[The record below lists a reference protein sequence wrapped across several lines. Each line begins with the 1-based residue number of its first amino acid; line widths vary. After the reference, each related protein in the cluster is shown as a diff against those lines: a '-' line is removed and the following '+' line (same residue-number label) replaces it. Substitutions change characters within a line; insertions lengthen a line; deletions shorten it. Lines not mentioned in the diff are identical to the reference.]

1 MTKKISRYDIFF
13 FIILRILNISIFKQS
28 HIILFIKLKFIIINA
43 IVKIAKG
50 SVKMKK
56 KNIKYFII
64 IGVVFAI
71 FAIVVIFL
79 NPFRIIANERKAVA
93 RDLLNKK
100 YNETFV
106 IKSYS
111 KGQLINDY
119 YIVTGYSESNP
130 DIIFEASV
138 NEDGEAVSDNYWAK
152 CISNQLSNQ
161 ISNDISSQGEN
172 YVYSK
177 LLIDDVYQT
186 DTSMSLSECAEKNI
200 LSDFTIYVF
209 VNNNFNASKLY
220 EDLETSLEDKTEIKG
235 KFKIYK
241 TDSKTIEKVKK
252 YLTTHSDADSGLNQI
267 IKSSTE
273 VNLKFSNG
281 LIEESKN
288 SFMDKIGY

>member
-1 MTKKISRYDIFF
+1 MEKK
-13 FIILRILNISIFKQS
+13 SIK
-28 HIILFIKLKFIIINA
+28 H
-43 IVKIAKG
+43 
-50 SVKMKK
+50 
-56 KNIKYFII
+56 FII
-64 IGVVFAI
+64 IGIVFAI
-71 FAIVVIFL
+71 FILGAIFL
-79 NPFRIIANERKAVA
+79 NPTRRIANERKAVA

-111 KGQLINDY
+111 KIQLMNDY
-119 YIVTGYSESNP
+119 YNVTGYSESNP
-130 DIIFEASV
+130 DLIIEASV
-138 NEDGEAVSDNYWAK
+138 NEDGKAVSDNYWAK
-152 CISNQLSNQ
+152 CISKRLSDQ

-209 VNNNFNASKLY
+209 VNNNFNAIKLY
-220 EDLETSLEDKTEIKG
+220 EDLETSLEDKTEIRG
-235 KFKIYK
+235 TFKIYK

-273 VNLKFSNG
+273 VNLKYSNG
-281 LIEESKN
+281 LMEESKN
-288 SFMDKIGY
+288 SFMDKIDY